1 MVNFT
6 RVRIQSSRATSRHTS
21 VHFNLRVIAI
31 NRHCRATH
39 FSTRHTYH
47 KLQCSRTI
55 VTRACHT
62 LHAKNAVHIQ
72 FSEVKRLKPIFAHLI
87 IQFSEVKRQEHE
99 KEHSKLPTRRQLHD
113 IRPAKTRQ
121 LRHSR
126 LTRLTTFA
134 IKRNGRL
141 GTFTPQVTN
150 RVAQFG
156 TRIRTQHSTA
166 VQDSFLPRHVD
177 IVVIHSRRRVMLV
190 RILVLFHARYNGNI
204 ISHGSTRGR
213 HNTTNRTTS
222 HRSRAQFRARGI
234 THHSFTRRT
243 RTVPRQLSALR

>member
-55 VTRACHT
+55 VTRACHVN
-62 LHAKNAVHIQ
+62 HAV
-72 FSEVKRLKPIFAHLI
+72 
-87 IQFSEVKRQEHE
+87 
-99 KEHSKLPTRRQLHD
+99 
-113 IRPAKTRQ
+113 RPAKTRQ

-177 IVVIHSRRRVMLV
+177 IVVIHSRRRVTLV
-190 RILVLFHARYNGNI
+190 RILVLFHTRYNGNI